1 METDIMAEYKRNRFV
16 VAPHYL
22 LENVNQHVVIL
33 SDLAYWTNH
42 YDELREWCELH
53 GGEVAGM
60 GVTLPD
66 AHTVTLFSLR
76 WS

>member
-1 METDIMAEYKRNRFV
+1 MTDIMAEFKRQRFV

-66 AHTVTLFSLR
+66 ARTVTLFSLR

>member
-1 METDIMAEYKRNRFV
+1 MTDIMAEFKRQRFV

-42 YDELREWCELH
+42 YDELKEWCELY

-66 AHTVTLFSLR
+66 ARTVTLFSLR

>member
-1 METDIMAEYKRNRFV
+1 MAEFKRQRFV

-22 LENVNQHVVIL
+22 LENSAEHVVIL
-33 SDLAYWTNH
+33 SDFQYWSDH
-42 YDELREWCELH
+42 YDKLHEWCKQH
-53 GGEVAGM
+53 GGAVEGM

-66 AHTVTLFSLR
+66 AHTVTLFTLR

>member
-1 METDIMAEYKRNRFV
+1 METDIMAEFKRSRFI

-22 LENVNQHVVIL
+22 LDNPVEHVVIL
-33 SDLAYWTNH
+33 SDFQYWTEH
-42 YDELREWCELH
+42 YDDLKDWCKQH
-53 GGEVAGM
+53 GGEVEGM

-66 AHTVTLFSLR
+66 AHTVTLFTLR

>member
-1 METDIMAEYKRNRFV
+1 
-16 VAPHYL
+16 
-22 LENVNQHVVIL
+22 VVIL

-42 YDELREWCELH
+42 YDELKEWCDLH

-66 AHTVTLFSLR
+66 ANTVTLFALR

>member
-1 METDIMAEYKRNRFV
+1 METDVMAEYKRNRFV

-22 LENVNQHVVIL
+22 LENVDQHVVIL
-33 SDLAYWTNH
+33 SDLTYWTEH
-42 YDELREWCELH
+42 YDELKAWCNQH

-66 AHTVTLFSLR
+66 AHTVTLFTLR